1 MLSLLGLQAF
11 CKAVLFCP
19 FAKFFATIFQRRK
32 PMKQPRRFCA
42 GVILALSL
50 TLSAYAGHIP
60 CPGITDDQS
69 GTTQETTTEETATG
83 EMQNSVEYTD
93 PVTELAISLLT
104 TLLPII

>member
-19 FAKFFATIFQRRK
+19 FAKFFARIFQRRK
-32 PMKQPRRFCA
+32 PMKHLGRFCA

-50 TLSAYAGHIP
+50 TLPTYAGHIP
-60 CPGITDDQS
+60 CGVTDEQS
-69 GTTQETTTEETATG
+69 GPTQETTTEETAAG
-83 EMQNSVEYTD
+83 EMQNGVEYTD

-104 TLLPII
+104 TILPLI